1 MIREFETPNFIV
13 RPISETDIDFAFDN
27 WTQELEIA
35 KYMTWKPHRTRED
48 TESFILSCS
57 KGWKNNDF
65 TWIIETKHQKKIIGS
80 FAARRIGHRVDIG
93 YLLIRKH
100 WGNGYMPEVIKT
112 FINEAFKIEG
122 IQRVGA
128 VCDIENT
135 ASRRAM
141 EKGGLEYEGI
151 LKSWLVH
158 PNMSK
163 EPRNCHCLSISK

>member
-65 TWIIETKHQKKIIGS
+65 TWIIETKQQKKIIGS

-112 FINEAFKIEG
+112 FINEAFKIL
-122 IQRVGA
+122 I
-128 VCDIENT
+128 
-135 ASRRAM
+135 
-141 EKGGLEYEGI
+141 
-151 LKSWLVH
+151 
-158 PNMSK
+158 
-163 EPRNCHCLSISK
+163 